1 MSAPI
6 PSPVNSHSA
15 PPNPQ
20 PPTAPP
26 SSAPAHAP
34 KGILSNPRVH
44 KGSIMVYRVFD
55 VAEEIALPKVES
67 LLRGFRGQ
75 EKFKVPKYIDRALI
89 MKEPPLAFSLGEQ
102 SLEIA
107 GREFRAELVAKIRD
121 FGVISLIYNI
131 PIAAGTDWTQ
141 LVTMAAEIEEGS
153 EIDEHVQK
161 FMPQL
166 VQQIEPALV
175 KPTHSQFFEDY
186 VVYFIE
192 EFEDKAKIA
201 DFVKNVDIPALLMAE
216 HEVVLSESSKRTVME
231 NMHQYGEVDLA
242 VIEWN
247 AALVIE
253 PGGGREIPDLLEFA
267 VSHLLEMRYYD
278 DLLDAKLKLLYD
290 DIERKRRRPIWSSKF
305 DQVYEDASARYIEFS
320 EFIERSENSLKVV
333 GDFYLATVYRS
344 ATRKFRVLDWQSS
357 VTRKM
362 NILGQ
367 VSSLLQGEVNNKRG
381 HWLEIIIIL
390 LIAYE
395 VVAAFFK
402 N

>member
-1 MSAPI
+1 
-6 PSPVNSHSA
+6 
-15 PPNPQ
+15 
-20 PPTAPP
+20 
-26 SSAPAHAP
+26 
-34 KGILSNPRVH
+34 
-44 KGSIMVYRVFD
+44 MVYRVFD
-55 VAEEIALPKVES
+55 VAEEIVLPKVES

-107 GREFRAELVAKIRD
+107 GKEFRAELVAKIRD
-121 FGVISLIYNI
+121 FGVMSLIYNI
-131 PIAAGTDWTQ
+131 PIAPGTDWTQ

-175 KPTHSQFFEDY
+175 KPTHSKFFEDY
-186 VVYFIE
+186 IVYFIE
-192 EFEDKAKIA
+192 EFEDKVKLS

-216 HEVVLSESSKRTVME
+216 HEVALSEASKRSVME
-231 NMHQYGEVDLA
+231 NLHQYGEVDLA

-253 PGGGREIPDLLEFA
+253 PGGGRELPDLLEFA

-278 DLLDAKLKLLYD
+278 DLLDSKLKLLYD
-290 DIERKRRRPIWSSKF
+290 DIEKKRRRPIWSSKF

-320 EFIERSENSLKVV
+320 EFIERVENSLKVV

-344 ATRKFRVLDWQSS
+344 ATRKFRLLDWQSS

-402 N
+402 S